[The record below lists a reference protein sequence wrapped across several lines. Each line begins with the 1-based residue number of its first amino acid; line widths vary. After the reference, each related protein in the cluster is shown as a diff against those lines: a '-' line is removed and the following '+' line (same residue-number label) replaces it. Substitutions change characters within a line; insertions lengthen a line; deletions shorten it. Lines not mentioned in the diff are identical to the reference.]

1 MSSFPSVKVSCVSD
15 ICSKCT
21 SCISAKMHKTPFS
34 THVSNTEYP
43 FQLVYSDLWGPAP
56 MISVLDH
63 RFYVI
68 FVDDFTRFTWLF
80 LLERKSDVF
89 PVFLHFNSLVET
101 QFSAKIKTLRSD
113 GGGEFINA
121 KFKSFCLEHD
131 ILHQFSYPYSPQ
143 QNGVA
148 ERKHRQIVE
157 SALSMLHHSNLSPSY
172 WSYAFSIAVYLI
184 NRLPTSVLQFVSPWE
199 KLYCHTPSLHA
210 LRTFGCACYPL
221 LRPYASHKFD
231 PKSKQCIFLG
241 YPLQYKGYIC
251 LDALTGKIYIS
262 CHCVFDES
270 VFPSFPTSSA
280 ESPSSFPTSF
290 SSDMWFSFIPL
301 SSLSITQSSPISS
314 AASGLAESTSCSEL
328 PSSIPSPNPC
338 PESVLPVS
346 SSVVSLES
354 SIPVSTTAP
363 SLSISIPTFF
373 PVNTNAHPMLIRSKN
388 GISKPKV
395 FAV

>member
-56 MISVLDH
+56 MTYVLDH

-68 FVDDFTRFTWLF
+68 FADDFTRFTWLF

-113 GGGEFINA
+113 GGGEFVNA

-157 SALSMLHHSNLSPSY
+157 SALS
-172 WSYAFSIAVYLI
+172 ID
-184 NRLPTSVLQFVSPWE
+184 R
-199 KLYCHTPSLHA
+199 K
-210 LRTFGCACYPL
+210 
-221 LRPYASHKFD
+221 
-231 PKSKQCIFLG
+231 
-241 YPLQYKGYIC
+241 
-251 LDALTGKIYIS
+251 
-262 CHCVFDES
+262 
-270 VFPSFPTSSA
+270 
-280 ESPSSFPTSF
+280 
-290 SSDMWFSFIPL
+290 
-301 SSLSITQSSPISS
+301 
-314 AASGLAESTSCSEL
+314 
-328 PSSIPSPNPC
+328 
-338 PESVLPVS
+338 
-346 SSVVSLES
+346 SVV
-354 SIPVSTTAP
+354 
-363 SLSISIPTFF
+363 
-373 PVNTNAHPMLIRSKN
+373 
-388 GISKPKV
+388 
-395 FAV
+395 